1 MFNEIMQ
8 RYFYLLGVVNT
19 LKEYIEID
27 RLPNKEFMA
36 RMLENAVDFNI
47 ETNRTFEEEVDDE
60 DMEF

>member
-36 RMLENAVDFNI
+36 RMLESAVDFNI

>member
-36 RMLENAVDFNI
+36 RMLESAVDFNI
-47 ETNRTFEEEVDDE
+47 ETNSTFEEDDE